1 MIMVNKQCVRS
12 NTITFQ
18 TCNQIMYL
26 LTRQQIFSFSTM
38 VLPTSGTVVLIEFKE
53 ILNTKERVS

>member
-1 MIMVNKQCVRS
+1 MVNKQSVSS

-18 TCNQIMYL
+18 TSNQIMYL
-26 LTRQQIFSFSTM
+26 LTRQQFFIFSTM
-38 VLPTSGTVVLIEFKE
+38 VLPTSGTFLLIESKE